1 MNASRRSGSFTLGFT
16 LIELLVVI
24 AIIGLLASIIL
35 ASLNTA
41 RQKGRDARRVADL
54 KEIQLALE
62 LYYDAN
68 SGYPTSLQPLAPSF
82 ISALP
87 TDPSSSVICTTGT
100 QAGCYDYVPLTGLA
114 TSGCGAYHLGTS
126 LEVNDPST
134 LDEDADGSTGGTY
147 GTGTADGSVC
157 AGASNNNS
165 NNDFTVTGAGTSGKC
180 IAGDAGSYCY
190 DVKP

>member
-1 MNASRRSGSFTLGFT
+1 MNASRRSSGFT

-41 RQKGRDARRVADL
+41 RQKGRDARRVADI

-68 SGYPTSLQPLAPSF
+68 SGYPTSLAPLAPSF
-82 ISALP
+82 ISAIP
-87 TDPSSSVICTTGT
+87 TDPSSSATCTNDT
-100 QAGCYDYVPLTGLA
+100 QTGCYDYVPLTGLA
-114 TSGCGAYHLGTS
+114 TSGCGAYHLGAS
-126 LEVNDPST
+126 LEVNDTAT
-134 LDEDADGSTGGTY
+134 LSSDADGSTGGTY

-157 AGASNNNS
+157 
-165 NNDFTVTGAGTSGKC
+165 TGATGINTTDFSGADNAKC
-180 IAGDAGSYCY
+180 VSTDAGSYCY

>member
-1 MNASRRSGSFTLGFT
+1 MSTPLRVRGFT

-41 RQKGRDARRVADL
+41 RQKGRDARRVADI

-68 SGYPTSLQPLAPSF
+68 SQYPTSLGALVPTY
-82 ISALP
+82 ISAMP
-87 TDPSSSVICTTGT
+87 TDPSSSVTCTTGAQT
-100 QAGCYDYVPLTGLA
+100 GCYDYVPLQGSALSA
-114 TSGCGAYHLGTS
+114 SSCGAYHLGAS
-126 LEVNDPST
+126 LEVNDPTT
-134 LDEDADGSTGGTY
+134 LNGDADGTAGGTY
-147 GTGTADGSVC
+147 GSGTSDGTICTGAV
-157 AGASNNNS
+157 NNNS
-165 NNDFTVTGAGTSGKC
+165 GADFTGSDTAKC
-180 IAGDAGSYCY
+180 VSTDAGSYCY

>member
-1 MNASRRSGSFTLGFT
+1 MNASRRSNGFT

-41 RQKGRDARRVADL
+41 RQKGRDAKRVSDV

-68 SGYPTSLQPLAPSF
+68 SGYPTSLAPLAPSY
-82 ISALP
+82 ISAIP
-87 TDPSSSVICTTGT
+87 TDPSSSATCTTGT

-126 LEVNDPST
+126 LEVNDTVT
-134 LDEDADGSTGGTY
+134 LTGDADGTTGGTY
-147 GTGTADGSVC
+147 GSGTSDGSVC
-157 AGASNNNS
+157 TGASNNNS
-165 NNDFTVTGAGTSGKC
+165 NGDFNGTDSAKC
-180 IAGDAGSYCY
+180 VSTDAGSYCY

>member
-1 MNASRRSGSFTLGFT
+1 MKRTRSNGFT

-41 RQKGRDARRVADL
+41 RQKGRDAKRVSDI

-68 SGYPTSLQPLAPSF
+68 SQYPTTLAPLAPVY

-87 TDPSSSVICTTGT
+87 TDPSSSAICTTGAE
-100 QAGCYDYVPLTGLA
+100 AGCYAYAGLQGA
-114 TSGCGAYHLGTS
+114 APAASTCGAYHLGTS
-126 LEVNDPST
+126 LEVNDPTT
-134 LDEDADGSTGGTY
+134 LDSAAQGTINGTY
-147 GTGTADGSVC
+147 GSGTSDGPICSGTSQTP
-157 AGASNNNS
+157 ANSGA
-165 NNDFTVTGAGTSGKC
+165 DFTATTATACKS
-180 IAGDAGSYCY
+180 GDAGTHCY